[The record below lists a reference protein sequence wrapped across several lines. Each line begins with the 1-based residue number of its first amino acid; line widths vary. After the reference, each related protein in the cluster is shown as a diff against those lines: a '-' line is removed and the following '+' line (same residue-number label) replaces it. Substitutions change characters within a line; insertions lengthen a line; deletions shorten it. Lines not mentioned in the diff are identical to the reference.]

1 MMIKCQRCGRV
12 WDYTGANYRG
22 TCAKCGTS
30 VAVERARRRYLES
43 IAETET
49 VATGEAACVTGTT
62 PKCPLRGWQPCA
74 EEGCALYDKKHAMC
88 AFTSMAF
95 AARKMR
101 DKITV
106 NGE

>member
-43 IAETET
+43 IAEIET
-49 VATGEAACVTGTT
+49 VATGEAACVTGTIL
-62 PKCPLRGWQPCA
+62 KCPFRGWQPCA
-74 EEGCALYDKKHAMC
+74 KKGCALYDSSYAAC
-88 AFTSMAF
+88 SLTSIAI
-95 AARKMR
+95 AVRK
-101 DKITV
+101 IQ
-106 NGE
+106 EY